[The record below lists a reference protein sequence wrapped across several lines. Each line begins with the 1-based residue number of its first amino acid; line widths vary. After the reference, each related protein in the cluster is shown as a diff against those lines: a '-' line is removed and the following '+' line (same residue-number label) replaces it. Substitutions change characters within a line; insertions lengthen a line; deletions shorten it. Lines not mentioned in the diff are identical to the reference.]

1 MIPGIDTHLRA
12 FNRKERYWLLRN
24 AIGSKFELLD
34 RYFLNEIQTA
44 LSKDHESVQI
54 PENAWFAF
62 DYHFD
67 WIYGAIVRYSQ
78 SATKSIDSGPPRLR
92 RFVAGAE
99 NQYDIIGNQED
110 VDLLIAFGRTI
121 ILVEAKFEGS
131 WGNTQFARKLN
142 RYRDLDVFQREIL
155 ADSVA
160 PPLDLR
166 FVLTSARRP
175 RKLDN
180 SDLPWVRLEC
190 GEDMFSRVER
200 CDPMGNPSKEGLHW
214 QIVDRS
220 LEDKQSTGPTGD

>member
-1 MIPGIDTHLRA
+1 MKSGIDTHLRA

-34 RYFLNEIQTA
+34 RYFLNEISQA
-44 LSKDHESVQI
+44 LTKDRVAIEI
-54 PENAWFAF
+54 PENAWFSF

-78 SATKSIDSGPPRLR
+78 SVAKNADLESPRLR

-131 WGNTQFARKLN
+131 WDNTQFARKST
-142 RYRDLDVFQREIL
+142 RYKDLDIFQRELL
-155 ADSVA
+155 ADLVDE
-160 PPLDLR
+160 PLELH

-175 RKLDN
+175 RKLEN

-190 GEDMFSRVER
+190 GEEIFSRVER
-200 CDPMGNPSKEGLHW
+200 CDPMGNPSKGGIHW

-220 LEDKQSTGPTGD
+220 LEDKQ

>member
-1 MIPGIDTHLRA
+1 MSPSIDTHLRA

-34 RYFLNEIQTA
+34 RYFLNEMQEA
-44 LSKDHESVQI
+44 LSREGVSVKI
-54 PENAWFAF
+54 PESAWFAF

-78 SATKSIDSGPPRLR
+78 SVTDNIDLKSPRLR
-92 RFVAGAE
+92 RLITGAE

-131 WGNTQFARKLN
+131 WGNTQFARKLT
-142 RYRDLDVFQREIL
+142 RYRDLDVFQRELL
-155 ADSVA
+155 AESGDA
-160 PPLDLR
+160 PLELH

-175 RKLDN
+175 RKLEN
-180 SDLPWVRLEC
+180 FDLPWVRLEC

-200 CDPMGNPSKEGLHW
+200 CDPTGNPSKEGLHW

-220 LEDKQSTGPTGD
+220 LDDAQSVGQTGD